1 MEKCKMKNVVV
12 LRNLPSNLIEE
23 AFVVVKSK
31 KVAKSLER
39 IDAKNEN
46 IERKNKDDGYIIREA
61 ESVLTSFVSFIEKKE
76 RKKVDLGL
84 KRRYNMLKIYGV
96 LVTVAFV
103 VAVIL

>member
-1 MEKCKMKNVVV
+1 MEKSKMKNVVV
-12 LRNLPSNLIEE
+12 LKNLPSNLIEE

-31 KVAKSLER
+31 KIARSFEY
-39 IDAKNEN
+39 IDGKNEMD
-46 IERKNKDDGYIIREA
+46 RKDCKDDGYIVREA
-61 ESVLTSFVSFIEKKE
+61 ESVLASFVSFIERKE

>member
-1 MEKCKMKNVVV
+1 M
-12 LRNLPSNLIEE
+12 L
-23 AFVVVKSK
+23 A
-31 KVAKSLER
+31 
-39 IDAKNEN
+39 
-46 IERKNKDDGYIIREA
+46 
-61 ESVLTSFVSFIEKKE
+61 SFVSFIEKKE